1 MRHVLDTNVFYHPRA
16 LEHLATLPD
25 DIVVPAVVVAE
36 RARQLQRDAAVAP
49 EAFVAT
55 LRAQDFDVEPLGVE
69 QACAHAPFL
78 DDVAWQR
85 LARDALIAGH
95 VRPRDTLWT
104 HDRRDFEALGI
115 PSEALV
121 DPATL

>member
-36 RARQLQRDAAVAP
+36 RARQLQRDAGISP
-49 EAFVAT
+49 ETFLAA
-55 LRAQDFDVEPLGVE
+55 LRAQDFAVEPMGAE
-69 QACAHAPFL
+69 PACAYAPFL
-78 DDVAWQR
+78 DDATWQR

-95 VRPRDTLWT
+95 VRPGDLLWT
-104 HDRRDFEALGI
+104 HDRKDFEALGLA
-115 PSEALV
+115 SEAIV
-121 DPATL
+121 DPAAL